1 MLPRKQLA
9 EPYRFASTE
18 ITPTAGVTQYRL
30 PWLPCGDVQVF
41 IGGLP
46 MLKANYAVQCVGD
59 ECFLNVTEPIFF
71 DGEVML
77 VTALI

>member
-18 ITPTAGVTQYRL
+18 ITPVAGITSYRL
-30 PWLPCGDVQVF
+30 PWPPCGDVQVF

-46 MLKANYAVQCVGD
+46 MLKANYAVQQVGQD
-59 ECFLNVTEPIFF
+59 YFLIVTEPVFF